1 MRAKPFISGIL
12 LAGVLTLSVP
22 ALALGLGKLTVNSG
36 LGQPLSA
43 QIELTAAQ
51 RDELDSLRARIADPS
66 VYRDNGAQYVGALA
80 RARITVEQG
89 ANASY
94 LRVTTAAP
102 VNEPFLNLIIELSW
116 ATGRVVRDYTFLLDP
131 PGTTEMQA
139 IEPAAP
145 IRPEAAPTRTTRAG
159 RRAAEATTAS
169 APSTSTTS
177 APSTS
182 TTSAAPDTAGS
193 YTVKPGDTLSK
204 IASQYKPENVSLEQM
219 LVALFRSNESA
230 FEAKNMNRLRSGQ
243 IITVPPAD
251 QIAPLA
257 QGEAVKEVKVQAADW
272 RAYRDRVAA
281 AAPASDTTAARQ
293 SGGGKIGTAVEDQA
307 AAALGGKDRVSVSR
321 EPGKGTAAA
330 SAEELVAKDK
340 ALREANSRVAELEKT
355 VRDLQKAAALKN
367 QTMSDLQ
374 TKAEAGKGTTAA
386 APKAPD
392 TQVAAVTPPP
402 TATPSAATT
411 AAPSPGPTVSTPT
424 PPPPPVTTTATPPA
438 GTATPS
444 PGTATSTP
452 ATGTTTATPPPGAT
466 TAAAPSGTTT
476 TVPPV
481 VIPPPEAKA
490 PDTTPPETKA
500 PEVPPTEAKATV
512 SKSAVPPKRATEVSF
527 IDELFGNTPTWVVGG
542 GALVVLGGIAA
553 IIAARRRKTTKFED
567 SIISGTDIKTN
578 TVFGSTGGGVVNT
591 GDNSL
596 ASDFSR
602 EGLGNIDTDEVD
614 PIAEAE
620 VYLAYGRDAQAEE
633 ILKDALKKD
642 PQRQEIYLKL
652 LEIHAQHNKP
662 SAFETVASEL
672 YSVSGGQGE
681 VWQKAMALGRQ
692 LDPTNPLF
700 AEAGGGAAFATAT
713 TAAAAH
719 TASETHEPSGSPD
732 TKPEP
737 RAGTPLEF
745 TLDDD
750 ISLSPTSGEVD
761 TKSLAA
767 THPPSEP
774 SKINFEKPAVSAA
787 TLAAGAA
794 AGAAAARAA
803 VEKSPAKVR
812 DTVSFDPESI
822 PKFDLD
828 FHLDEPAKPAPSAP
842 RPVPA
847 ISSAS
852 ATAAREPALV
862 SAGAPAPQLTRP
874 AAAIELD
881 KLDLAF
887 DPKRSTFEDPTPSV
901 LDGQWHDAATKLDLA
916 KAYQEMGDVEG
927 AREILQEVL
936 HEGDDE
942 QKAEAQALIT
952 KLA

>member
-1 MRAKPFISGIL
+1 MRAKPFISGSL

-89 ANASY
+89 ASASY

-131 PGTTEMQA
+131 PGATEMQA

-159 RRAAEATTAS
+159 RRAAEAAVS

-177 APSTS
+177 T
-182 TTSAAPDTAGS
+182 APDSAGS
-193 YTVKPGDTLSK
+193 YTVKRGDTLSK
-204 IASQYKPENVSLEQM
+204 IANQYKPENVSLEQM

-230 FEAKNMNRLRSGQ
+230 FDANNMNRLRSGQ
-243 IITVPPAD
+243 ILTVPQGN

-257 QGEAVKEVKVQAADW
+257 QDEAVKEVKVQAADW
-272 RAYRDRVAA
+272 RSYRDHVAA

-307 AAALGGKDRVSVSR
+307 AATLGGRDRVSVSR

-330 SAEELVAKDK
+330 SREDLVAKDK
-340 ALREANSRVAELEKT
+340 ALREANARVAELEKT
-355 VRDLQKAAALKN
+355 VRDLQKAAALKS

-374 TKAEAGKGTTAA
+374 TKAEAGKGTTAE

-392 TQVAAVTPPP
+392 TQVAAVTPP
-402 TATPSAATT
+402 TTTPPAATT
-411 AAPSPGPTVSTPT
+411 AAPSPGTTVSTPT
-424 PPPPPVTTTATPPA
+424 TAPPPVTTTATPP
-438 GTATPS
+438 S
-444 PGTATSTP
+444 
-452 ATGTTTATPPPGAT
+452 GTTTETPAPGTT

-476 TVPPV
+476 VVPPV

-490 PDTTPPETKA
+490 PDTTVLETKA
-500 PEVPPTEAKATV
+500 PETKAVPPPEPKATV
-512 SKSAVPPKRATEVSF
+512 PKSAVPPKKATEVSF

-692 LDPTNPLF
+692 LDPANPLF

-713 TAAAAH
+713 TVAAAH
-719 TASETHEPSGSPD
+719 TASETHEPSVASD
-732 TKPEP
+732 ITPEP
-737 RAGTPLEF
+737 RGGAPLDF

-761 TKSLAA
+761 TKSHAA
-767 THPPSEP
+767 THSASEP
-774 SKINFEKPAVSAA
+774 PTIHFEKPAVSAA
-787 TLAAGAA
+787 TLAASA
-794 AGAAAARAA
+794 AGAVAAAAAARAA
-803 VEKSPAKVR
+803 VEKSPPTVR
-812 DTVSFDPESI
+812 ETVSFEPESI
-822 PKFDLD
+822 PRFDDLD
-828 FHLDEPAKPAPSAP
+828 FHLDEPSRPAPSAP

-847 ISSAS
+847 ISPAI
-852 ATAAREPALV
+852 AREPALV
-862 SAGAPAPQLTRP
+862 TAGAPAPQLTRP

>member
-1 MRAKPFISGIL
+1 MRAKPFISGSL
-12 LAGVLTLSVP
+12 LACSLTLSVP

-51 RDELDSLRARIADPS
+51 KDELDSLRARIADPS
-66 VYRDNGAQYVGALA
+66 VYRDNCAQYVGALA
-80 RARITVEQG
+80 RARIIVEQG
-89 ANASY
+89 ANATY
-94 LRVTTAAP
+94 LRVTTSAP

-159 RRAAEATTAS
+159 RRAAESAAS
-169 APSTSTTS
+169 AASTST
-177 APSTS
+177 
-182 TTSAAPDTAGS
+182 APDTPGS
-193 YTVKPGDTLSK
+193 YTVKRGDTLSK
-204 IASQYKPENVSLEQM
+204 IANQYKPENVSLEQM

-230 FEAKNMNRLRSGQ
+230 FDAKNMNRLRSGQ
-243 IITVPPAD
+243 IMTVPQGD

-257 QGEAVKEVKVQAADW
+257 QDEAVKEVKVQAADW
-272 RAYRDRVAA
+272 RAYRDHVAA

-293 SGGGKIGTAVEDQA
+293 SGGGKIVTAVEDQA
-307 AAALGGKDRVSVSR
+307 AAALGGRDRVSVSR

-330 SAEELVAKDK
+330 SAEDAVAKDK
-340 ALREANSRVAELEKT
+340 ALREANARVAALEKT
-355 VRDLQKAAALKN
+355 VRDLQQAAALKS

-374 TKAEAGKGTTAA
+374 TKAEGGKGTTAE

-392 TQVAAVTPPP
+392 TQVAAVTPPSTTTPP
-402 TATPSAATT
+402 TATTAVPSPGTTGSTLTTAPPVTT
-411 AAPSPGPTVSTPT
+411 AAT
-424 PPPPPVTTTATPPA
+424 PPSGTTTATPP
-438 GTATPS
+438 S
-444 PGTATSTP
+444 
-452 ATGTTTATPPPGAT
+452 GTTTATPPPGT
-466 TAAAPSGTTT
+466 TTEAAPSGTTT
-476 TVPPV
+476 AVPPV

-490 PDTTPPETKA
+490 PDTTPLENKAPETKA
-500 PEVPPTEAKATV
+500 APPPEPKATV
-512 SKSAVPPKRATEVSF
+512 PKSAVPPKKAAEVSF

-542 GALVVLGGIAA
+542 GALIVLGGIAA

-692 LDPTNPLF
+692 LDPANPLF

-713 TAAAAH
+713 TA
-719 TASETHEPSGSPD
+719 TAPQTATETHEHSISPD
-732 TKPEP
+732 IEPEP
-737 RAGTPLEF
+737 RGGTPLDF

-761 TKSLAA
+761 TKSHAA
-767 THPPSEP
+767 TRSASEP
-774 SKINFEKPAVSAA
+774 PKINFERPAVSAA
-787 TLAAGAA
+787 TLAAA
-794 AGAAAARAA
+794 AGAAAVAAAAKAA
-803 VEKSPAKVR
+803 VEKSPATVR
-812 DTVSFDPESI
+812 ERETVSFEPESI

-847 ISSAS
+847 ILSAS
-852 ATAAREPALV
+852 TTATAREPAMAT
-862 SAGAPAPQLTRP
+862 AGAPAPQLTRP

-936 HEGDDE
+936 HEGDDQ
-942 QKAEAQALIT
+942 QKAEAQTLIT